1 LVEANGIFKGQIG
14 LNDIKI
20 FVAAV
25 KEIPFEIAVVC

>member
-20 FVAAV
+20 LIAAA
-25 KEIPFEIAVVC
+25 KEISFDIEY

>member
-1 LVEANGIFKGQIG
+1 LIEANGIFKGQIG

-25 KEIPFEIAVVC
+25 KEISFDIEY